1 MEPIVDGLEQ
11 QYQEEITFFRINA
24 GTDGRDTFSHYNL
37 LGHPGYVLLNPNGD
51 VLWSGVG
58 ELLVDQIDGPL
69 QNQLYQIDT

>member
-24 GTDGRDTFSHYNL
+24 GTNGRDTFSYYNL
-37 LGHPGYVLLNPNGD
+37 LGHPGYVLLNPAGD

-58 ELLVDQIDGPL
+58 ELLVDQIDGVL
-69 QNQLYQIDT
+69 KSQLLQIDI

>member
-24 GTDGRDTFSHYNL
+24 GTNGRDTFSYYNL
-37 LGHPGYVLLNPNGD
+37 LGHPGYVLLNPAGD

-58 ELLVDQIDGPL
+58 ELLVDQIDGVL
-69 QNQLYQIDT
+69 KSQMLQID

>member
-11 QYQEEITFFRINA
+11 QYQEEITFFKVNA
-24 GTDGRDTFSHYNL
+24 GTDGRDTFSLYNL

-58 ELLVDQIDGPL
+58 ELLVDQIDGAL
-69 QNQLYQIDT
+69 KNQLLQFD